1 MFSVPREGGSGPRE
15 AGEVRERKRLKRDCQ
30 IPLIKNLKIGPD
42 LKELGTMRS

>member
-15 AGEVRERKRLKRDCQ
+15 AGEVRERAQKRDCQ